1 MVVLA
6 NQLVQLVIH
15 ITADGGTVLF
25 DRGDVP
31 YRIVG
36 VAIRGVVAV
45 GYRTDEMGACIGT
58 AATGQIGIGFG
69 QQDRPGGFNDALRG
83 QSAIDVYFKFLNVT
97 YE

>member
-15 ITADGGTVLF
+15 VAADGGTVLF
-25 DRGDVP
+25 DLGDVS

-36 VAIRGVVAV
+36 VAIRGVVTV
-45 GYRTDEMGACIGT
+45 GYGTDEMGACVCS

-69 QQDRPGGFNDALRG
+69 QQDRPGGFDDAFRG
-83 QSAIDVYFKFLNVT
+83 EHRTTKR
-97 YE
+97 